1 MKIIFSGHT
10 VGLSLYSPDDT
21 VYMIIWIVHVSRF
34 VIAVS
39 SIGEQMHRW
48 RNHSQHVAF
57 YHIKQID
64 SFAVGLFSNRSQKTS
79 WFGRNISDCTSCA
92 TFWSHLW
99 SLFTTWKV
107 YLDPKLSLVP
117 SWLDSSVGRAL
128 YRYRRG
134 HGFKSRTGLNF
145 FKVSFQL
152 LVQ

>member
-1 MKIIFSGHT
+1 
-10 VGLSLYSPDDT
+10 
-21 VYMIIWIVHVSRF
+21 
-34 VIAVS
+34 
-39 SIGEQMHRW
+39 MHRW

-64 SFAVGLFSNRSQKTS
+64 SVALGLFSNRSQKTS

-92 TFWSHLW
+92 KFWSHLW

-128 YRYRRG
+128 HRYRRG

-152 LVQ
+152 SSVVFIAHLWSFTLQDARQHRIYSDRCYTSIDFYHYY